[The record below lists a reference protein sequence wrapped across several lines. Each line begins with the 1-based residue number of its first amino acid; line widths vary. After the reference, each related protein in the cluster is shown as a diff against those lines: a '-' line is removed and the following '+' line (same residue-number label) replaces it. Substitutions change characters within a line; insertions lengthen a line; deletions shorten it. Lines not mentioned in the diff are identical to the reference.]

1 MRQYYYLLGLL
12 GRLQLERHLL
22 LGDEVDA
29 LVDLAEAAAP
39 DLLGHLPALLD
50 DVARLEE
57 GLAGLV
63 TCHADLGP
71 PLVLLL
77 DTNFP
82 SAGS

>member
-1 MRQYYYLLGLL
+1 MNELN
-12 GRLQLERHLL
+12 EC
-22 LGDEVDA
+22 
-29 LVDLAEAAAP
+29 
-39 DLLGHLPALLD
+39 HLPLLD

-57 GLAGLV
+57 VLAGLV

-82 SAGS
+82 SAGSLKGK